1 MKTRREVLRLAGLAL
16 VAHTVARGA
25 ETPPGSFEFIVVNDT
40 HYLDEECGAW
50 LGRVA
55 AAMRES
61 APAAAFCLHAGD
73 ITDRGTQAACAA
85 MAQILGAVGVALHP
99 VPGNHDYITD
109 NDRTGYDSVFPGK
122 LNYRFAHAGWQFLAL
137 DTTQGT
143 DYVDTN
149 IAPATLAWLDDEL
162 PKLDPR
168 APTFAFTH
176 FPLGDGVEMRPLNA
190 DALIERLAKTNLRW
204 VHSGHWHGESVKPAD
219 GFTLTTSRC
228 CARIRTNR
236 DGSPLKGW
244 HVYRAASDGTL
255 ARRFVEAPPLR

>member
-1 MKTRREVLRLAGLAL
+1 MKTRREVIRLAGLTL
-16 VAHTVARGA
+16 VAHTFARDA
-25 ETPPGSFEFIVVNDT
+25 EAAPGSFEFIVVNDT
-40 HYLDEECGAW
+40 HYFDEECGAW
-50 LGRVA
+50 LARAA

-61 APAAAFCLHAGD
+61 APAAVFCLHAGD
-73 ITDRGTQAACAA
+73 LTDRGTAAACVA
-85 MAQILGAVGVALHP
+85 MAQLFGDIAGPLHP

-109 NDRTGYDSVFPGK
+109 TDRSGYDAVFPGK
-122 LNYRFAHAGWQFLAL
+122 LNYRFTHAGWQFLAL

-143 DYVDTN
+143 DFADTI
-149 IAPATLAWLDDEL
+149 IAPATLAWLDNES

-168 APTFAFTH
+168 VPTFAFTH

-190 DALIERLAKTNLRW
+190 DALIARLAKTNVRW
-204 VHSGHWHGESVKPAD
+204 VHSGHWHGESVKPA
-219 GFTLTTSRC
+219 GKFTLTTSRC

-244 HVYRAASDGTL
+244 HVYRAAPDGTL